1 VAKPQGSGV
10 PARSAGASSPTRG
23 RGHVFA
29 FRIRP
34 SRTRD
39 LARGSGLRFSAR
51 EGQVVAFRIR
61 PQSKTEDLT
70 LSAQRPSHPP
80 AHPATGEAP
89 PRGRT
94 SPGGQ
99 VFAFRI
105 RPQSKTEDLTLSAQR
120 PSHPPAHPATGEA
133 PPRGS
138 AVGTPAPG
146 RPRPPAARVRVRIAK
161 GDDPGPDRKADDP
174 ESNANDSTIG
184 ILALPQR
191 WRGIR
196 SVVAAELA
204 IREISEEI
212 ALRF

>member
-51 EGQVVAFRIR
+51 EGQVV
-61 PQSKTEDLT
+61 
-70 LSAQRPSHPP
+70 
-80 AHPATGEAP
+80 
-89 PRGRT
+89 
-94 SPGGQ
+94 
-99 VFAFRI
+99 AFRI